1 MGKQQAERHKYW
13 QGVIGEQEASGK
25 SIRDFCRE
33 RNLGEHSFY
42 WWRRAVREEESV
54 AFALVE
60 TKPVAAPAAKF
71 ELALA
76 SGEVLRIPADVESL
90 RVVFEVLRAAR

>member
-1 MGKQQAERHKYW
+1 M
-13 QGVIGEQEASGK
+13 
-25 SIRDFCRE
+25 
-33 RNLGEHSFY
+33 
-42 WWRRAVREEESV
+42 REEEPV

-60 TKPVAAPAAKF
+60 TKAAAAPAANF

-90 RVVFEVLRAAR
+90 RVVFEALRAAQ